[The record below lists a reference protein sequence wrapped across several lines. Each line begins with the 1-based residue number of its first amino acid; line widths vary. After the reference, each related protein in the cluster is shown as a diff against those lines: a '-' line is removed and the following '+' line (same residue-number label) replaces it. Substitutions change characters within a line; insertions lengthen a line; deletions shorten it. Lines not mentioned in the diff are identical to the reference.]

1 MKAFCGKNFRVRCR
15 TSRDNAIETRTG
27 FRKKM
32 LLLVI
37 LLTLGCMAGC
47 GGHAGDRDESADA
60 ETRFSGSVQISGSSS
75 MEKLVNLLAEGFM
88 EKYPKVRV
96 SVQFTGSG
104 AGIQALTEGSVDIGI
119 SSRYL
124 EEGEKA
130 AGAVE
135 NVIGLD
141 GIAVCVDR
149 ENSVAELTM
158 EQLADIYRGSLR
170 NWSQLGGEDM
180 PIVVIGREAGSGT
193 RSAFEK
199 LLRLEEKCVYGNEL
213 DSTGAV
219 AARIAVTPGAIG
231 YVSFDV
237 MNLTDNTVP
246 GKITPL
252 MLEGTEPS
260 AENVYTGSY
269 PLYRP
274 FVMATKGELSEQNP
288 LVRLWFAYVYSEEG
302 RRAAETVEL
311 APVSYTQ

>member
-1 MKAFCGKNFRVRCR
+1 
-15 TSRDNAIETRTG
+15 
-27 FRKKM
+27 M

-37 LLTLGCMAGC
+37 LLTLGSMAGC
-47 GGHAGDRDESADA
+47 GGHTGDRDESADA

-149 ENSVAELTM
+149 ENSVVELTM
-158 EQLADIYRGSLR
+158 EQLTDIYRGSLR
-170 NWSQLGGEDM
+170 NWSQLGGEDV

-199 LLRLEEKCVYGNEL
+199 LLQLEGECAYGNEL

-219 AARIAVTPGAIG
+219 AARIAMTPGAIG

-237 MNLTDNTVP
+237 MKHTASGGV
-246 GKITPL
+246 TPL
-252 MLEGTEPS
+252 MLNGTEPA
-260 AENVYTGSY
+260 AENVRSGSY

-274 FVMATKGELSEQNP
+274 FVMATRGKLSEQNL
-288 LVRLWFAYVYSEEG
+288 LVQLWFAYVYSEEG
-302 RRAAETVEL
+302 RKAAETVGL
-311 APVSYTQ
+311 VPVSICSS

>member
-15 TSRDNAIETRTG
+15 TSQENAIETKTG

-37 LLTLGCMAGC
+37 LLTLGSMAGC
-47 GGHAGDRDESADA
+47 GGHAGDRDESADV

-88 EKYPKVRV
+88 EKYPEVRV

-141 GIAVCVDR
+141 GIAVCVDG

-158 EQLADIYRGSLR
+158 EQLTDIYRGSLR
-170 NWSQLGGEDM
+170 NWSQLGGEDV

-199 LLRLEEKCVYGNEL
+199 LLQLEGKCAYGNEL

-219 AARIAVTPGAIG
+219 AARIVMTPGAIG

-237 MNLTDNTVP
+237 MNHTASGGV
-246 GKITPL
+246 TPL
-252 MLEGTEPS
+252 MLNGTEPA
-260 AENVYTGSY
+260 AENVRSGSY

-274 FVMATKGELSEQNP
+274 FVMATRGKLSEQNP
-288 LVRLWFAYVYSEEG
+288 LVQLWFAYVYSEEG
-302 RRAAETVEL
+302 RKAAETVGL
-311 APVSYTQ
+311 VPVSICSS